1 MRLTAV
7 ANYLEHQICT
17 RGGWEGVVESFVSS
31 VTAEEKTKRTLIKI
45 ELLIIRHTSEDVT
58 IFDTATPRRI
68 LLERPTGMQPRKQ
81 VYKRVSVG
89 YEIFTRQTGD
99 NHPCQYHL
107 TRFPLQ

>member
-1 MRLTAV
+1 M
-7 ANYLEHQICT
+7 YLFKHGFSPRRTGFHAFDRGSKYFEHQICT

-45 ELLIIRHTSEDVT
+45 KLLIIWHTSEDVT
-58 IFDTATPRRI
+58 IFDAATPRRI

-89 YEIFTRQTGD
+89 YEIFT
-99 NHPCQYHL
+99 
-107 TRFPLQ
+107 